1 MKNKVIVKSDD
12 EPDPRYGCYPE
23 KRSIEEHLKKGIINL
38 DKPPGPTSHQVVHWI
53 KEILKID
60 KAGHSGT
67 LDPKATGVLPVALG
81 DSTKIIRVFFPF
93 KKEYVAVMN
102 LHKDVPEKNLREVLN
117 YFQGRII
124 QRPPVKSSVKRQLRL
139 RTVEYIEFLE
149 RDGKSVLFIVGC
161 EAGTYIRKLCHDI
174 GLILGVGAHMTELRR
189 TKAGPFTEK
198 TVRTLHDIKD
208 AYEFYIEDG
217 NEKYLREYILPIEAG
232 VEHLKKVWVKDSAI
246 SAICHGA
253 DLNAPGINKFNSGIE
268 VNELI
273 AIMSLKNELVAIGTS
288 LRTSDEIME
297 MDRGK
302 VIDLE
307 RVIMKTGV
315 YPKKWKFE

>member
-23 KRSIEEHLKKGIINL
+23 KRSIEEYLKKGIINL
-38 DKPPGPTSHQVVHWI
+38 DKPSGPTSHQVVHWV

-67 LDPKATGVLPVALG
+67 LDPKTTGVLPVALE

-93 KKEYVAVMN
+93 KKEYVTIMN
-102 LHKDVPEKNLREVLN
+102 LHKNVPEENLKEVLN

-124 QRPPVKSSVKRQLRL
+124 QRPPVKSSVKRQLRV
-139 RTVEYIEFLE
+139 RTVEYIKFLE
-149 RDGKSVLFIVGC
+149 KDEKSVLFIVGC
-161 EAGTYIRKLCHDI
+161 ESGTYIRKLCHDI

-198 TVRTLHDIKD
+198 SARTLHDIKD
-208 AYEFYIEDG
+208 AYEFYIEDE
-217 NEKYLREYILPIEAG
+217 NEKYLREYILPIEVG
-232 VEHLKKVWVKDSAI
+232 VEHLKKVWAKDSAI

-253 DLNAPGINKFNSGIE
+253 DLNAPGISKFNSGIE
-268 VNELI
+268 VTELV

-307 RVIMKTGV
+307 RVIMKIGT